1 MTQPTADRLASLY
14 RISQAFNSSLDLG
27 EVLNRVID
35 EVIAATRAE
44 RGFLMLR
51 EPDGHLGFRVA
62 RGMDQRAIEAPE
74 FQVSRGLAER
84 VAEEGRPLLTSNAQT
99 DSWLSGRTS
108 VRILGLRAVLCVPLQ
123 VKGTTVGVIY
133 VDNRLQAGIFSPDD
147 VEMLVGIS
155 SSAAIAI
162 DNARLYQIAVEKG
175 RMERELQVAHEV
187 QASLIP
193 HATPQIEGWDFAAVW
208 RPAREV
214 SGDFYDFIPSGG
226 SRLSVVVADVT
237 DKGMPAALFMAH
249 TRSIIRTSASSLESP
264 ARSLTSANKVICA
277 DCANGMFVTLCLA
290 QLDLV
295 SGEVVYV
302 NAGHNPPLIYHGSD
316 GQLLPLRRTGLPL
329 GIDEAHELAQ
339 ATDQLQSGDFI
350 LMYTDGVTDATDAD
364 QHRFGL
370 KSLERLV
377 RDNRRADAGGIL
389 SALVDALGTFMGPTA
404 PADDITIAVV
414 KRL

>member
-27 EVLNRVID
+27 EVLNRVMD
-35 EVIAATRAE
+35 EVIAATHAE

-51 EPDGHLGFRVA
+51 EPHGRLGFRVA
-62 RGMDQRAIEAPE
+62 RGMDQRTIESPE
-74 FQVSRGLAER
+74 FQVSRGLVER
-84 VAEEGRPLLTSNAQT
+84 VADEGRPLLTSNAQDDT
-99 DSWLSGRTS
+99 WLGGRTS
-108 VRILGLRAVLCVPLQ
+108 VRALGLRAVLCVPLQ
-123 VKGTTVGVIY
+123 VKGTTIGVIY

-162 DNARLYQIAVEKG
+162 ENARLYLIAVEKG
-175 RMERELQVAHEV
+175 RMEHELQVAHEV

-193 HATPQIEGWDFAAVW
+193 HATPQIDGWDFAAVW

-214 SGDFYDFIPSGG
+214 SGDFYDFIPSGEA
-226 SRLSVVVADVT
+226 RLGVVIADVT

-249 TRSIIRTSASSLESP
+249 TRSIIRASASSLESP
-264 ARSLTSANKVICA
+264 ARALTSANKVICA
-277 DCANGMFVTLCLA
+277 DCANGMFVTLCLT
-290 QLDLV
+290 QLDLTT
-295 SGEVVYV
+295 GGVVYV
-302 NAGHNPPLIYHGSD
+302 NAGHNPPLIYHRTD
-316 GQLLPLRRTGLPL
+316 DQLLTLRRTGLPL
-329 GIDEAHELAQ
+329 GIDEAHELDQ

-350 LMYTDGVTDATDAD
+350 LLYTDGVTDAMDANL
-364 QHRFGL
+364 HLFGL
-370 KSLERLV
+370 EPLKRLV
-377 RDNRRADAGGIL
+377 HDNRLAGAGVLL
-389 SALVDALGTFMGPTA
+389 SALVESLDAFMGASA